1 MTINCNLGRKVAL
14 ARIGG
19 QILVNGYPK
28 VHKTFAHVEGYVE
41 DIGSYAP
48 FMTVREAVELSAAL
62 RLGKKASTER
72 RKVYVEEVGYSPSIL
87 IIKLDSFCCM
97 TYNVVEITTSKAGR
111 HVST

>member
-1 MTINCNLGRKVAL
+1 MNCNLGRNVAL

-41 DIGSYAP
+41 EIGSYAP
-48 FMTVREAVELSAAL
+48 FMTVREAVELSAAM
-62 RLGKKASTER
+62 RLGKKASTET
-72 RKVYVEEVGYSPSIL
+72 RKAFVEEVGYSRSIL
-87 IIKLDSFCCM
+87 IIKLKAFCCM
-97 TYNVVEITTSKAGR
+97 TYNVGRLQPVKAGR